1 MAPKRFPILEINEAL
16 NERPQSLPATQLG
29 LSARLHLL
37 PRSCSTLR
45 GVTRLCST
53 ARLLALPG
61 GGCALS
67 CSPRS

>member
-1 MAPKRFPILEINEAL
+1 MAPKRFPILKINQAL
-16 NERPQSLPATQLG
+16 NEGPQSLHATQLA

-37 PRSCSTLR
+37 PSSRSTLR
-45 GVTRLCST
+45 GVTRLRNT
-53 ARLLALPG
+53 ARLLALTG